1 MRSLICLLLMTVS
14 AFAGGDGIISIT
26 GSNNIISLN
35 QVSNSS
41 ASLTAVGNYSDYT
54 INQTG
59 GGSHNAQ
66 VQLNGNF
73 NNYIFSLT
81 QNSSQGLSISII
93 QTCPTST
100 CSPAPYSF
108 VQY

>member
-1 MRSLICLLLMTVS
+1 MKYILTLLLLCTS
-14 AFAGGDGIISIT
+14 AFAGDSIINIT
-26 GSNNIISLN
+26 GTNNIISFN
-35 QVSNSS
+35 QTSNSS

-54 INQTG
+54 INQIG
-59 GGSHNAQ
+59 GGNHNAQ

-73 NNYIFSLT
+73 DNYIFSLT
-81 QNSSQGLSISII
+81 QNSGQNLSISIT

-108 VQY
+108 TQY

>member
-1 MRSLICLLLMTVS
+1 MRFLVGLLFISTS
-14 AFAGGDGIISIT
+14 ALAGDSTINVT
-26 GSNNIISLN
+26 GTDNIITFN
-35 QVSNSS
+35 QIANST
-41 ASLTAVGNYSDYT
+41 ASITAVGNYSDYT
-54 INQTG
+54 INQVG
-59 GGSHNAQ
+59 GGNHNAQ

-81 QNSSQGLSISII
+81 QNSNQNLSISIT